1 MAKYEVKDINKNG
14 VEDAWEIAKYAKA
27 NAAAEESPTKMI
39 GGIAGAMAQQT
50 GAMTGVLGGTTNLGV
65 QTQQGA
71 ASVAPQQPPS
81 VFNNNENLVGQKMF
95 GQNVPG
101 QYDKII
107 SPLGKKGPIKE
118 GLKALAY
125 AATGGLAPIVQAAE
139 KLLGNKNKT
148 TSPSPTPPPKEK
160 TREGHSS
167 VKSLTAQRQYNDQ
180 LRKQQADN
188 SPKKAYTKTSRKI
201 EKVPQFSFTA
211 VKKDLPRIDAIPQD
225 QKNKS

>member
-1 MAKYEVKDINKNG
+1 METPN
-14 VEDAWEIAKYAKA
+14 
-27 NAAAEESPTKMI
+27 KMI
-39 GGIAGAMAQQT
+39 GGIAGAMAQQP

-65 QTQQGA
+65 QAQQGA

-107 SPLGKKGPIKE
+107 SPLGKIDPTKKGH
-118 GLKALAY
+118 A
-125 AATGGLAPIVQAAE
+125 
-139 KLLGNKNKT
+139 
-148 TSPSPTPPPKEK
+148 
-160 TREGHSS
+160 S
-167 VKSLTAQRQYNDQ
+167 VKSLTAQKKYNDQ
-180 LRKQQADN
+180 LRKQQADKA
-188 SPKKAYTKTSRKI
+188 SKKTFTKTSGTI

-211 VKKDLPRIDAIPQD
+211 VKRDLPRIDAIPQD